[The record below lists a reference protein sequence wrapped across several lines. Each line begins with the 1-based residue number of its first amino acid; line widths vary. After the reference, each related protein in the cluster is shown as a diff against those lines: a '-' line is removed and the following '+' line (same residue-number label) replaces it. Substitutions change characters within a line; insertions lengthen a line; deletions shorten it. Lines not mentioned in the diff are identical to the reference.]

1 MNAAARELAHTA
13 YIGLGTNLGD
23 REGYL
28 RQALSLLQKHPEVC
42 VTALSGVYETDPVGM
57 VEQGPFLN
65 MVAEVGTA
73 LSADRLLRVMQEVEL
88 ALGRKRDIRWGPR
101 TIDLDLLLFDDV
113 AQDAPELVL
122 PHPRMMER
130 AFVLVPLIEV
140 MSSARPEQAEALLKQ
155 LKRVDGKE
163 GVRLWTK
170 TL

>member
-1 MNAAARELAHTA
+1 MNAAANELAHTA

-28 RQALSLLQKHPEVC
+28 RQALSLLQEHPGVC

-113 AQDAPELVL
+113 TQDEPELVL

-140 MSSARPEQAEALLKQ
+140 MSSARPERAEALLRQ

-163 GVRLWTK
+163 GVRLWTN
-170 TL
+170 TF